1 MYKNKKNEKK
11 SNNSNFTFTFLYEK
25 IFILLQNTFGKA

>member
-11 SNNSNFTFTFLYEK
+11 SNSNFTFTFLYEK
-25 IFILLQNTFGKA
+25 IYILLQNTFGKA